1 MRNLYQIYL
10 ISDSTGETLDRIF
23 LALKA
28 QFPNF
33 EYETNHFSFTR
44 TESQT
49 LAILKQAKKDK
60 NSIILYT
67 IVNSKLAKYL
77 TEKAYERNIP
87 CFGVLGDL
95 ILNFSKVLNQ
105 KASHQPSGQHIL
117 NEEYYDRIEAIQFT
131 MNHDDGNLT
140 KEIKKSDIKSN
151 QIKGLIY
158 RQSPLAGDS
167 PLPYCKVCSEIWKCG
182 TCQHQFLGA
191 P

>member
-49 LAILKQAKKDK
+49 LSILKQAKKDK

-77 TEKAYERNIP
+77 TEKAYD
-87 CFGVLGDL
+87 FGVSARGFLCYVK
-95 ILNFSKVLNQ
+95 IPFY
-105 KASHQPSGQHIL
+105 
-117 NEEYYDRIEAIQFT
+117 EEDI
-131 MNHDDGNLT
+131 
-140 KEIKKSDIKSN
+140 IKS
-151 QIKGLIY
+151 
-158 RQSPLAGDS
+158 
-167 PLPYCKVCSEIWKCG
+167 
-182 TCQHQFLGA
+182 
-191 P
+191 

>member
-28 QFPNF
+28 QFPRF

-49 LAILKQAKKDK
+49 LSILKQAKKDK

-77 TEKAYERNIP
+77 TQRPMRKKYP
-87 CFGVLGDL
+87 VLE
-95 ILNFSKVLNQ
+95 F
-105 KASHQPSGQHIL
+105 
-117 NEEYYDRIEAIQFT
+117 
-131 MNHDDGNLT
+131 
-140 KEIKKSDIKSN
+140 
-151 QIKGLIY
+151 
-158 RQSPLAGDS
+158 
-167 PLPYCKVCSEIWKCG
+167 
-182 TCQHQFLGA
+182 
-191 P
+191 